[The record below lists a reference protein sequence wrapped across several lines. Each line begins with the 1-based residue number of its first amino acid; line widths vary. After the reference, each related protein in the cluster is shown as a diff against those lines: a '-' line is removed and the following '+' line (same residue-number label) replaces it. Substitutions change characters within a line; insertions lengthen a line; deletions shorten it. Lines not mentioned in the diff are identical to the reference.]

1 MDFLLLGLR
10 RGALQESRN
19 WLKDLDQARNQP
31 VPDPPNLKTFKRS
44 NKEIPELES
53 YDGILGKEYWSNW
66 TSYTFKDLGKDQS
79 WVDGETL
86 YKECERAGYRDL
98 SKVRKVADYIKEGA
112 DIGCR
117 GEGRLPTRTEN
128 DHSVATYGVRVA
140 DTIQQ
145 WIKDKICLGPFDEE
159 DLPWDDYTVN
169 PLKVRLKPNGSA
181 RLILDLS
188 SPHQDDVELGQ
199 GIPMSVNSGIQKKD
213 YITKMSSTRQWVKSL
228 ERAGVGARM
237 SKADWQAAYK
247 HLMVRPEDYRLQVFK
262 FGEKFFIEIRLVF
275 GAVSSPA
282 LFNDPARMAII
293 MAVMESGLD
302 LKLVQQQLDDCCAA
316 GRGEDGKLAAFTRI
330 YRELCGRWGISL
342 ADVDVEKEKAFELET
357 EGIVLGIGYDTI
369 SWSWWLPRDKLDWIL
384 IQLADLETAETITN
398 GEMMR
403 LNGKLAHYHVLV
415 PGGKWWRTPLL
426 DLSDS
431 GGRKSKV
438 YEVTEGAK
446 ECARWWFIRLMCMRQ
461 GPRRLADLRGGDPC
475 LSC

>member
-1 MDFLLLGLR
+1 
-10 RGALQESRN
+10 
-19 WLKDLDQARNQP
+19 
-31 VPDPPNLKTFKRS
+31 
-44 NKEIPELES
+44 
-53 YDGILGKEYWSNW
+53 
-66 TSYTFKDLGKDQS
+66 
-79 WVDGETL
+79 
-86 YKECERAGYRDL
+86 
-98 SKVRKVADYIKEGA
+98 
-112 DIGCR
+112 
-117 GEGRLPTRTEN
+117 
-128 DHSVATYGVRVA
+128 
-140 DTIQQ
+140 
-145 WIKDKICLGPFDEE
+145 
-159 DLPWDDYTVN
+159 
-169 PLKVRLKPNGSA
+169 
-181 RLILDLS
+181 LDLS

-384 IQLADLETAETITN
+384 IQLADLETAETVTN

-461 GPRRLADLRGGDPC
+461 GPRRLADLRGGIPASAAKVYPDAAGVSVSDPRKGAGAC
-475 LSC
+475 LEDGSWSYLPWVGKIKNSDLGRNLSLLEGVAALMGVVMGVVNYPGQPLAVQEDNQGFCFIFRAGNSRCRLCWTIAKAIEDVSKGAGVRVAIVKVGRV